1 MGGYGSGRTG
11 YRPVNDQSLALPF
24 DRQFH
29 RTLAVLRCQ
38 QRGIRF
44 HVMTWRVGSRTIA
57 QIGIYVILRADGDAY
72 MVLSYMAGDESIR
85 EPIAIVW
92 TATPFGR
99 RPWWQCPGCA
109 RRCARLYNPAGRRWR
124 CRQCYNVTYTSS
136 NESDKRL
143 AYARLWG
150 LLDRDDLDTM
160 PTRALILALRG
171 HKRLEERWR
180 RDDRQFR
187 RGKPGRPRKQ

>member
-24 DRQFH
+24 DRQLH
-29 RTLAVLRCQ
+29 RTLAALRCSGQ
-38 QRGIRF
+38 GVHF
-44 HVMTWRVGSRTIA
+44 HILTWKLGGRQIAAVGV
-57 QIGIYVILRADGDAY
+57 YVILRADGDAS
-72 MVLSYMAGDESIR
+72 MVLSYLAGDESIC
-85 EPIAIVW
+85 EPITIVW

-109 RRCARLYNPAGRRWR
+109 RRCARLYNPARRRWR

-143 AYARLWG
+143 AYSRLWG
-150 LLDRDDLDTM
+150 LLDRANLDSA
-160 PTRALILALRG
+160 PTGAVIL
-171 HKRLEERWR
+171 
-180 RDDRQFR
+180 
-187 RGKPGRPRKQ
+187 